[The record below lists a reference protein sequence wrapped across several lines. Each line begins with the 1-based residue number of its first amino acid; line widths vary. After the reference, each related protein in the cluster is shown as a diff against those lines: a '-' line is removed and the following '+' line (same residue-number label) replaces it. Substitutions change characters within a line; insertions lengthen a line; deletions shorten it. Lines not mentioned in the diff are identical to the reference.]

1 MTVTS
6 RRTAWRVLAGPLAA
20 VMLGLGIVVPL
31 LEVEQTAPVVIESP
45 HAPGSC
51 PSAHDHTIC
60 TQVGANHDVPSPP
73 PGGGREPITRWH
85 PAFHAQAVPSATSFV
100 ALPRSRAP
108 PTPVGI

>member
-1 MTVTS
+1 
-6 RRTAWRVLAGPLAA
+6 
-20 VMLGLGIVVPL
+20 MLGLGIVVPL

-60 TQVGANHDVPSPP
+60 TQVGANHGVPSPAVGARP
-73 PGGGREPITRWH
+73 VPATRGN
-85 PAFHAQAVPSATSFV
+85 PTSRARSAPTAASFV